1 MIKRFLAIIQNIVS
15 ISYRIEEKTQISYC
29 IEEKT
34 QISYRYRIEL
44 KKAYRSGVVMVYA
57 VDMVDTVY
65 TILTAIQCSSSMYA
79 YIYTV
84 MTTRAT
90 AVLIIPQQKS
100 WSQFC
105 KISWKYTF

>member
-1 MIKRFLAIIQNIVS
+1 MS
-15 ISYRIEEKTQISYC
+15 ILSKDLLVRNNSGDRGSTAALYA
-29 IEEKT
+29 
-34 QISYRYRIEL
+34 
-44 KKAYRSGVVMVYA
+44 AYTVYTVNTVYA
-57 VDMVDTVY
+57 VDTVDTVD
-65 TILTAIQCSSSMYA
+65 TILTAIQCVNSSMYA

>member
-1 MIKRFLAIIQNIVS
+1 MSILSKDLLVRNNSGDRVS
-15 ISYRIEEKTQISYC
+15 TAALYA
-29 IEEKT
+29 
-34 QISYRYRIEL
+34 
-44 KKAYRSGVVMVYA
+44 AYTVYTVNTVYA

-65 TILTAIQCSSSMYA
+65 TILTAIQCVNSSMYA

>member
-1 MIKRFLAIIQNIVS
+1 MS
-15 ISYRIEEKTQISYC
+15 ILSKDLLVRNNSGDRGSTA
-29 IEEKT
+29 
-34 QISYRYRIEL
+34 
-44 KKAYRSGVVMVYA
+44 AYTVYTVNTVYA

-65 TILTAIQCSSSMYA
+65 TILTAIQCVNSSMYA

>member
-1 MIKRFLAIIQNIVS
+1 MS
-15 ISYRIEEKTQISYC
+15 ILSKDLLVRNNSRDRGSTA
-29 IEEKT
+29 
-34 QISYRYRIEL
+34 
-44 KKAYRSGVVMVYA
+44 AYTVYTVNTVYA

-65 TILTAIQCSSSMYA
+65 TILTAIQCVNSSMYA

>member
-1 MIKRFLAIIQNIVS
+1 MS
-15 ISYRIEEKTQISYC
+15 ILSKDLLVRNNSGDRGSTA
-29 IEEKT
+29 
-34 QISYRYRIEL
+34 
-44 KKAYRSGVVMVYA
+44 AYTVYTVNTVYA

-105 KISWKYTF
+105 KITWKYTF